1 MKIKNLLILSSC
13 LLLGRAAAQDPS
25 FSQFFSSPLTL
36 NPANTGNF
44 NGTLRLS
51 GNIRNQWAAFNNP
64 YATYTVSADA
74 PLMQNKIGAK
84 DRMSVGLLLLSDQNG
99 NGLFKQNFLT
109 ASFAYKKGFDAE
121 ADHSLSFGFQATHGN
136 SRFNTSM
143 ANFEDQLT
151 ANGFS
156 LATTESIASASK
168 SFFDLNA
175 GMIYGMSTT
184 DDKYFYLGLA
194 AYHLLQPKTSILNS
208 DYTLQPRFNL
218 HGGGYFPAGANATFH
233 ASFQYQHQGDFNEWV
248 FGGAYSY
255 FVKTNPENNLE
266 LFIGSWLRLND
277 AIIPYL
283 ALEWKQLRIGLSYDV
298 GYTAGKLASSHYQTG
313 EFSVNQ
319 VWNSNPGSPLF
330 KCPKF

>member
-1 MKIKNLLILSSC
+1 MRIKSLTIIIQYLF
-13 LLLGRAAAQDPS
+13 LGSAFAQDPS

-64 YATYTVSADA
+64 YATYTFAIDA
-74 PLMQNKIGAK
+74 PVLQKQLKPN
-84 DRMSVGLLLLSDQNG
+84 DRMSIGLLLLSDQNG
-99 NGLFKQNFLT
+99 NGLFKQNFIS
-109 ASFAYKKGFDAE
+109 ASLAYKKGFDAD
-121 ADHSLSFGFQATHGN
+121 ANHSLSFGFQATHGN
-136 SRFNTSM
+136 TRFNTSV

-156 LATTESIASASK
+156 LVTSENVPIGSK

-175 GMIYGMSTT
+175 GLIYGLSTV
-184 DDKYFYLGLA
+184 DDKYFYLGLS
-194 AYHLLQPKTSILNS
+194 AYHLLQPKTSIFDNE
-208 DYTLQPRFNL
+208 YAIQTRYNLQ
-218 HGGGYFPAGANATFH
+218 GGGYIPAGANGTLH
-233 ASFQYQHQGDFNEWV
+233 ASFQFQRQGDFNEWMV
-248 FGGAYSY
+248 GGAYSY
-255 FVKTNPENNLE
+255 YIKSNSETSLE
-266 LFIGSWLRLND
+266 LYVGSWLRIND

-298 GYTAGKLASSHYQTG
+298 GYAASKTASTHYQTG
-313 EFSVNQ
+313 ELSINQ
-319 VWNSNPGSPLF
+319 IWNTNPGSAFF